1 MLTRN
6 NTQFWLDQILPRKRK
21 EKKKKIP
28 PEGLIAFPKSPPGWG
43 QPPRLG
49 RLAAALFPFHECHL
63 VGPPAPARPAPLSQG
78 RPGSPQ
84 VSPTGKIGRKE
95 KQARLLVT
103 VKAAINTRKEGRL
116 LRRAKPIPSPHPY
129 AVHTRTVLAE
139 ESIW

>member
-1 MLTRN
+1 MPFQN
-6 NTQFWLDQILPRKRK
+6 
-21 EKKKKIP
+21 
-28 PEGLIAFPKSPPGWG
+28 
-43 QPPRLG
+43 PPRAG
-49 RLAAALFPFHECHL
+49 GSPRGSAGLAAALFPFHECHL

>member
-21 EKKKKIP
+21 KKKKIP
-28 PEGLIAFPKSPPGWG
+28 PEGLIAFPKSPPGSAG
-43 QPPRLG
+43 
-49 RLAAALFPFHECHL
+49 LAAALFPFHECHL

-95 KQARLLVT
+95 KQAGLLVT
-103 VKAAINTRKEGRL
+103 VKAAINTKK
-116 LRRAKPIPSPHPY
+116 RRTSVEKGEADSLPLPIRSAHM
-129 AVHTRTVLAE
+129 HR
-139 ESIW
+139 SG